1 MTDTPAAPPVAAT
14 PVAEAIGV
22 SKRFGAT
29 VALRD
34 ARIAVAPGES
44 HALVGRNG
52 AGKSTLVS
60 LLTGLRR
67 PDTGALRFSG
77 RPAPPVGDIDAWRSR
92 VACVYQRST
101 IIQDLTVAENL
112 FLNRQSAGPLQPIRW
127 RQLRQRAEELLGE
140 YGVDVDA
147 SARARELTVEQ
158 RQFVE
163 IARALSFGARFI
175 ILDEP
180 TAKLDARGIGRLF
193 DKLRDLQR
201 QGVAF
206 LFISHH
212 LQEVYDLCTTVTV
225 YRDATHILTAPVAE
239 VGHQALV
246 EAMTGETTPAPVASA
261 AVAAEGGTT
270 TAATDPDRNPAPAPG
285 PELLSIEGLTL
296 PGACR
301 ELSLS
306 VRSGEVVGLAGAAA
320 SGNVRVGEAV
330 AGLHRAEEGRISVG
344 GRGVRTGSVP
354 SALAAGVGLVPEDR
368 HLQGLVPGRSVAENA
383 TLTVT
388 DQLGP
393 FGTVLPSRT
402 RVFAQ
407 RMIRELDIKTPGA
420 ATAVSALSGGNQQ
433 KVVVARALATAP
445 RVLVAVR
452 PTNGVDVKSKEF
464 LLRRIREVA
473 DGGKAALIV
482 SDELDDLKVCDRVVV
497 MFHGRVV
504 AEFAPGWRDEQV
516 VAAMEGVAVPDAAV
530 PDAAAPDVV
539 LQEVVMQDVADRA
552 EAPDTDEHGR

>member
-1 MTDTPAAPPVAAT
+1 MADTATAPANGTGRRA
-14 PVAEAIGV
+14 PVAEAAGI

-34 ARIAVAPGES
+34 ARITIAPGES

-60 LLTGLRR
+60 ILTGLQQ
-67 PDTGALRFSG
+67 PDTGSLHFSG
-77 RPAPPVGDIDAWRSR
+77 EPAPAFGDIDAWRSR

-101 IIQDLTVAENL
+101 ILGDLTVAENL
-112 FLNRQSAGPLQPIRW
+112 FLNRQSTGALRPIRW
-127 RQLRQRAEELLGE
+127 QQLRRRAEELLGE
-140 YGVDVDA
+140 YGVDVDPTA
-147 SARARELTVEQ
+147 KARDLTVEQ

-225 YRDATHILTAPVAE
+225 YRDAAHILTAPVAE
-239 VGHQALV
+239 LGHQALV
-246 EAMTGETTPAPVASA
+246 EAMTGESATAAATSAAGGSASA
-261 AVAAEGGTT
+261 R
-270 TAATDPDRNPAPAPG
+270 TDSR
-285 PELLSIEGLTL
+285 ELLSIEGLTL
-296 PGACR
+296 PGACE

-306 VRSGEVVGLAGAAA
+306 VRAGEVVGLAGATA
-320 SGNVRVGEAV
+320 SGNVRLGEAI
-330 AGLHRAEEGRISVG
+330 AGLHRSDSGTIRVDGR
-344 GRGVRTGSVP
+344 RLRPGSVP
-354 SALAAGVGLVPEDR
+354 AALAAGVGLVPEDR
-368 HLQGLVPGRSVAENA
+368 HLQGLVGNRSVAENA

-393 FGTVLPSRT
+393 FGTVLPART
-402 RVFAQ
+402 RTFAR
-407 RMIRELDIKTPGA
+407 RMIRDLDIKTPGA
-420 ATAVSALSGGNQQ
+420 ATPVSALSGGNQQ
-433 KVVVARALATAP
+433 KVVVARALATDP
-445 RVLVAVR
+445 HVLVAIR

-464 LLRRIREVA
+464 LLGRISQVA
-473 DGGKAALIV
+473 DAGKAALIV
-482 SDELDDLKVCDRVVV
+482 SDELDDLRVCDRVVV

-504 AEFAPGWRDEQV
+504 AQFDRGWKDEHV
-516 VAAMEGVAVPDAAV
+516 VAAMEGVGGPATASGVEHTAVSDPQQ
-530 PDAAAPDVV
+530 
-539 LQEVVMQDVADRA
+539 LQQPQQT
-552 EAPDTDEHGR
+552 EAHGR